1 MQGDECGVWGSVCMH
16 ICMCG
21 MMCVCVCVI
30 MGMCAFCFCVV
41 FFVLRERKNTKF
53 VR

>member
-1 MQGDECGVWGSVCMH
+1 MWSVGFCVYAYMHVWYDV
-16 ICMCG
+16 
-21 MMCVCVCVI
+21 CVCVCVI

-41 FFVLRERKNTKF
+41 FFVLSERKNTKF